1 MLYSCQRGIAP
12 LLGVNSSKSL
22 RGRAGEMT
30 VIDSPTRTLD
40 VCKSVPSPQVPQ
52 HLQEALHKAVPAALA
67 ETSWP
72 IDSEVSR
79 A

>member
-1 MLYSCQRGIAP
+1 
-12 LLGVNSSKSL
+12 
-22 RGRAGEMT
+22 MT